1 MSTASQVS
9 TTPVTATR
17 ATRQGLL
24 SDPKQRGKI
33 FIIALAL
40 FCTFVAISP
49 FLFAITTSFKSQIDS
64 IDGTVIPW
72 LQYQPTLIN
81 WQQEF
86 GSGGAETVKALRN
99 SALISLGATLVST
112 TLGTL
117 AGYGLGRFKYG
128 VGNKNLVSWF
138 LSQRFLPPVATV
150 IPFVLLFRDLKLL
163 DTLAGMIMI
172 NATFTLPFAV
182 LIMRDY
188 FADFPAE
195 LREAALVDGAGEF
208 TTFWRIALP
217 LATPAL
223 VASVIICFSFAWN
236 EFLFASVLANRDWKP
251 YPMMVAGTDS
261 VRGIMFNF
269 VSTRMII
276 AVTLPVIL
284 SLLVQRFIVRGLT
297 FGAVKG

>member
-1 MSTASQVS
+1 V
-9 TTPVTATR
+9 
-17 ATRQGLL
+17 GIL
-24 SDPKQRGKI
+24 SDPKRRGQL
-33 FIIALAL
+33 FIIMLAF
-40 FCTFVAISP
+40 FCTFIAIAP
-49 FLFAITTSFKSQIDS
+49 FLFAVTTSFKKQIDS

-72 LQYQPTLIN
+72 LQYEPTLLN

-86 GSGGAETVKALRN
+86 GSGGPETFKALRN

-117 AGYGLGRFKYG
+117 AGYGLARFRYG

-163 DTLAGMIMI
+163 DTLQGMIMI

-188 FADFPAE
+188 FADFPVE
-195 LREAALVDGAGEF
+195 LREAALVDGASEF
-208 TTFWRIALP
+208 TTFLRIALP
-217 LATPAL
+217 LATPSL

-251 YPMMVAGTDS
+251 YPMLVAGTDS

-269 VSTRMII
+269 VSTRMVI

>member
-1 MSTASQVS
+1 MSAPTQTRPLSSASTAG
-9 TTPVTATR
+9 AARR
-17 ATRQGLL
+17 ALL
-24 SDPKQRGKI
+24 PHFKLER
-33 FIIALAL
+33 IALMIAAL
-40 FCTFVAISP
+40 FITAFALTP
-49 FLFAITTSFKSQIDS
+49 FLFALTTSFKSQIDS
-64 IDGTVIPW
+64 IDGTVIPF

-86 GSGGAETVKALRN
+86 VSGGAETFKSLRN
-99 SALISLGATLVST
+99 SALIASGACLLAT

-117 AGYGLGRFKYG
+117 AGYGLARFKYG
-128 VGNKNLVSWF
+128 IGNRNLVSWF
-138 LSQRFLPPVATV
+138 LSQRFLPPIATV
-150 IPFVLLFRDLKLL
+150 IPFVLLFRDLRLI
-163 DTLAGMIMI
+163 DTLPGMVII
-172 NATFTLPFAV
+172 NTTFTLPFAV

-188 FADFPAE
+188 FADFPSE
-195 LREAALVDGAGEF
+195 LREAALVDGASEF
-208 TTFWRIALP
+208 GVFARIVLP

-223 VASVIICFSFAWN
+223 VASAIICFAFAWN
-236 EFLFASVLANRDWKP
+236 EYLFASVLTNREWKP

-276 AVTLPVIL
+276 AVALPVLL

>member
-1 MSTASQVS
+1 MSTASQIATPTVS
-9 TTPVTATR
+9 ARMESR
-17 ATRQGLL
+17 AASAGRRGRIGIILL
-24 SDPKQRGKI
+24 
-33 FIIALAL
+33 AVL
-40 FCTFVAISP
+40 CTFIAISP
-49 FLFAITTSFKSQIDS
+49 FLFALTTSFKTQLDS
-64 IDGTVIPW
+64 IDGTIFPW
-72 LQYQPTLIN
+72 IQYQPTLIN

-86 GSGGAETVKALRN
+86 GSGGPETFKALKN
-99 SALISLGATLVST
+99 SSLIALGATLLAS

-117 AGYGLGRFKYG
+117 AGYGLARFKYG
-128 VGNKNLVSWF
+128 AGNKNIVSWF
-138 LSQRFLPPVATV
+138 LSQRFLPPIATV
-150 IPFVLLFRDLKLL
+150 IPFVLFFRDLKLL
-163 DTLAGMIMI
+163 DTLPGMII
-172 NATFTLPFAV
+172 VNTTFTLPFAV

-195 LREAALVDGAGEF
+195 LREAALVDGASEF
-208 TTFWRIALP
+208 ATFRRIALP

-223 VASVIICFSFAWN
+223 VAAVIICFTFAWN
-236 EFLFASVLANRDWKP
+236 EYLFASVLTNRDWKP
-251 YPMMVAGTDS
+251 YPMLVAGTDT

>member
-1 MSTASQVS
+1 MATTMTTARTQAQSGVRS
-9 TTPVTATR
+9 ERRPISWSKAVI
-17 ATRQGLL
+17 
-24 SDPKQRGKI
+24 I
-33 FIIALAL
+33 FLAL
-40 FCTFVAISP
+40 MCTFIAIAP
-49 FLFAITTSFKSQIDS
+49 FLFALTTSFKSQIDS

-72 LQYQPTLIN
+72 LQYKPTLIN

-86 GSGGAETVKALRN
+86 GSGGAETFKALRN
-99 SALISLGATLVST
+99 STLISLGATLVAS

-117 AGYGLGRFKYG
+117 AGYGLARFKYG
-128 VGNKNLVSWF
+128 IGNRNLVSWF

-163 DTLAGMIMI
+163 DTLQGMII
-172 NATFTLPFAV
+172 VNATFTLPFAV

-195 LREAALVDGAGEF
+195 LREAALVDGANEF
-208 TTFWRIALP
+208 TAFWRIVLP

-223 VASVIICFSFAWN
+223 VASVIICFAFSWN

-251 YPMMVAGTDS
+251 YPMLVAGSDS

>member
-1 MSTASQVS
+1 MTA
-9 TTPVTATR
+9 VTSTR
-17 ATRQGLL
+17 AQAQASTSAARRPI
-24 SDPKQRGKI
+24 SWGKVV
-33 FIIALAL
+33 IIGLAL
-40 FCTFVAISP
+40 LCTFMALSP
-49 FLFAITTSFKSQIDS
+49 FLFALTTSFKSQIDS

-72 LQYQPTLIN
+72 LQYQPTLLN

-86 GSGGAETVKALRN
+86 GSGGAETFKALRKRT
-99 SALISLGATLVST
+99 LISLGATLVAS

-117 AGYGLGRFKYG
+117 AGYGLARFKYG

-163 DTLAGMIMI
+163 DTLPGMVIV
-172 NATFTLPFAV
+172 NATFALPFAV

-188 FADFPAE
+188 FADFPNE
-195 LREAALVDGAGEF
+195 LREAALVDGASEF

-223 VASVIICFSFAWN
+223 VASVIICFAFSWN

-251 YPMMVAGTDS
+251 YPMLVAGSDS

-269 VSTRMII
+269 VSTRMVI
-276 AVTLPVIL
+276 AVTLPVVL

>member
-1 MSTASQVS
+1 MTAV
-9 TTPVTATR
+9 TTTR
-17 ATRQGLL
+17 AQAQPSTR
-24 SDPKQRGKI
+24 SDRRPISWTKVV
-33 FIIALAL
+33 IILLAL
-40 FCTFVAISP
+40 LCTFIAISP
-49 FLFAITTSFKSQIDS
+49 FLFAMTTSFKSQIDS
-64 IDGTVIPW
+64 IDGTVIPF
-72 LQYQPTLIN
+72 LQYQPTLLN

-86 GSGGAETVKALRN
+86 GSGGAETFKALRN
-99 SALISLGATLVST
+99 STLISLGATFVAS

-117 AGYGLGRFKYG
+117 AGYGLARFKYG

-163 DTLAGMIMI
+163 DTLPGMIMV

-188 FADFPAE
+188 FADFPNE
-195 LREAALVDGAGEF
+195 LREAALVDGASEF

-223 VASVIICFSFAWN
+223 VASVIICFAFSWN

-251 YPMMVAGTDS
+251 YPMLVAGSDS

>member
-1 MSTASQVS
+1 VSAPTQSRPLSPTADSAAS
-9 TTPVTATR
+9 RR
-17 ATRQGLL
+17 ASPARFDVGRAVLITLALL
-24 SDPKQRGKI
+24 I
-33 FIIALAL
+33 TALAL
-40 FCTFVAISP
+40 AP
-49 FLFAITTSFKSQIDS
+49 FLFALTTSFKSQIDS
-64 IDGTVIPW
+64 INGTVIPF

-86 GSGGAETVKALRN
+86 VSGGAETFKALRN
-99 SALISLGATLVST
+99 SALIAIGACLLAT

-117 AGYGLGRFKYG
+117 AGYGLARFKYG
-128 VGNKNLVSWF
+128 IGNRNLVSWF
-138 LSQRFLPPVATV
+138 LSQRFLPPIATV
-150 IPFVLLFRDLKLL
+150 IPFVLLFRDLRLI
-163 DTLAGMIMI
+163 DTLPGMIII
-172 NATFTLPFAV
+172 NTTFTLPFAV

-195 LREAALVDGAGEF
+195 LREAGLVDGASEF
-208 TTFWRIALP
+208 SVFTRIVLP

-223 VASVIICFSFAWN
+223 VASAIICFAFSWN
-236 EFLFASVLANRDWKP
+236 EYLFASVLTNREWKP
-251 YPMMVAGTDS
+251 YPMLVAGSDS

-276 AVTLPVIL
+276 AVALPVIL